1 LRVVRTRF
9 WVFDFDCGAQGRV
22 LDCAAQGDGFGFG
35 FWLPDKERFSVR
47 LLGLEKDQ
55 DVSE

>member
-1 LRVVRTRF
+1 MRTRF